1 MEINNKSKY
10 IYKTITYIFIGSLL
24 PGISIANPAE
34 KENLYYKKI
43 ELVEIEVKDN
53 VTKTYLKK
61 RTSTATKTDTRIR
74 DIPQSI

>member
-43 ELVEIEVKDN
+43 ELVK
-53 VTKTYLKK
+53 
-61 RTSTATKTDTRIR
+61 IR
-74 DIPQSI
+74 DKKH